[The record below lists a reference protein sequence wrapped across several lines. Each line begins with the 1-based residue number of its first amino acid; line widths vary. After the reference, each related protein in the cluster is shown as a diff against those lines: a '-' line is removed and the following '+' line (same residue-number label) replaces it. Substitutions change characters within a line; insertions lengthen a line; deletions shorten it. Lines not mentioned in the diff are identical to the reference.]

1 MPSTS
6 FAFDTNLPPEGPH
19 AVLWDMDGTLIDTE
33 PYWIAA
39 EGELVA
45 AHGGTWSEEQAHALV
60 GSALPDAARVLQ
72 AAGVQLRVREIIEK
86 LGARVAAGIRE
97 RMPWR
102 PGALELLTGLHAAGV
117 PQALVTMS
125 ERSVVDELL
134 PLLPA
139 GIFQATVTG
148 EEVTRGKPHPEPYL
162 RGLRLLSELAGA
174 PLDPARCIGLE
185 DSAPG
190 IAAASAAG
198 LHAVLIP
205 NATDPG
211 AGPWR
216 RVDSLS
222 GVDLRVMAAWLAQV
236 NA

>member
-45 AHGGTWSEEQAHALV
+45 AHGGTWGGEQAHALV

-72 AAGVQLRVREIIEK
+72 AAGVDLPVREIIDA
-86 LGARVAAGIRE
+86 LSARVAAGIRE
-97 RMPWR
+97 QLPWR
-102 PGALELLTGLHAAGV
+102 PGARELLTALHTAGV

-125 ERSVVDELL
+125 ERSIVAELL
-134 PLLPA
+134 PLLPE
-139 GIFQATVTG
+139 GIFQASVTG
-148 EEVTRGKPHPEPYL
+148 EEVAQGKPHPEPYL
-162 RGLRLLSELAGA
+162 RGLQLLSELAGA
-174 PLDPARCIGLE
+174 PLDPARCIGFE

-190 IAAASAAG
+190 ITAASAAG

-211 AGPWR
+211 HGPWR
-216 RVDSLS
+216 RIDSLA
-222 GVDLRVMAAWLAQV
+222 GLDLQTMASWLAQV

>member
-1 MPSTS
+1 MPSSS
-6 FAFDTNLPPEGPH
+6 FAFASNLPPEGPH

-45 AHGGTWSEEQAHALV
+45 AHGGTWSSEQAHSLV
-60 GSALPDAARVLQ
+60 GSALPDSARVLQ
-72 AAGVQLRVREIIEK
+72 AAGVDLSVRAIID
-86 LGARVAAGIRE
+86 LLSAQVAAGIRE
-97 RMPWR
+97 QMPWR
-102 PGALELLTGLHAAGV
+102 PGARELLTELHAAGV

-125 ERSVVDELL
+125 ERSIVSDLLALL
-134 PLLPA
+134 PE
-139 GIFQATVTG
+139 GIFQASVTG

-162 RGLRLLSELAGA
+162 RGLALLGELRGA

-190 IAAASAAG
+190 ISSASSAG

-211 AGPWR
+211 EGPWR
-216 RVDSLS
+216 KVESLTEV
-222 GVDLRVMAAWLAQV
+222 GFDQMKTWLAQV

>member
-6 FAFDTNLPPEGPH
+6 FAFDKNLPPEGPH

-72 AAGVQLRVREIIEK
+72 AAGVQLGVREIIEK

-102 PGALELLTGLHAAGV
+102 P
-117 PQALVTMS
+117 
-125 ERSVVDELL
+125 
-134 PLLPA
+134 
-139 GIFQATVTG
+139 
-148 EEVTRGKPHPEPYL
+148 
-162 RGLRLLSELAGA
+162 
-174 PLDPARCIGLE
+174 
-185 DSAPG
+185 
-190 IAAASAAG
+190 
-198 LHAVLIP
+198 
-205 NATDPG
+205 
-211 AGPWR
+211 
-216 RVDSLS
+216 
-222 GVDLRVMAAWLAQV
+222 
-236 NA
+236 